1 MWLLVTILA
10 NFFNGGVYLADKYFL
25 SKKVHSSISYTFYV
39 GIWSAGNCLLFI
51 FNRYIPTWDWL
62 FLDLVAGL
70 LFMAALYFWYKALHQ
85 GETTKVVPIAG
96 AFIPIFTLLLNYLV
110 GRHYLSRQE
119 LIALA
124 ILIIGSA
131 LLSWRPKQSWWQNWL
146 NKLKKLWQ
154 PDSAELRSTSRLW
167 FNALLSSFIFAAY
180 YVLIKYLYDSQ
191 GFTNAFIW
199 TRLGSFVGALFL
211 LVLPTSRQLIF
222 DKPRRQSTIKSLPL
236 FLSIRLIAFIA
247 FVLSNYAISL
257 ADVSL
262 INSLQGLQYLFLLII
277 CFFLAGRYPK
287 LLEQEINYK
296 NAWQKFTGIFLI
308 NLGLF
313 LLLWQ

>member
-1 MWLLVTILA
+1 MWLLITILA

-25 SKKVHSSISYTFYV
+25 SKKVHSSISYAFYV

-51 FNRYIPTWDWL
+51 FNRHVPTWDWL
-62 FLDLVAGL
+62 FLDLISGL

-96 AFIPIFTLLLNYLV
+96 AFIPIFTLLLNYLI
-110 GRHYLSRQE
+110 GRHYLNKQE
-119 LIALA
+119 LLALA
-124 ILIIGSA
+124 ILILGSA
-131 LLSWRPKQSWWQNWL
+131 LLSLRPRDTFWQNL
-146 NKLKKLWQ
+146 VKKFKSFWQ
-154 PDSAELRSTSRLW
+154 PESIELRSTSRLW

-199 TRLGSFVGALFL
+199 TRLGSFVGALLL
-211 LVLPTSRQLIF
+211 LVFPSSRRLIF

-236 FLSIRLIAFIA
+236 FLGIRLIAFIA
-247 FVLSNYAISL
+247 FILSNYAISL

-262 INSLQGLQYLFLLII
+262 VNSLQGLQYLFLLII
-277 CFFLAGRYPK
+277 CFLLAGRYPK
-287 LLEQEINYK
+287 LLGQEINKK
-296 NAWQKFTGIFLI
+296 NIWQKVSGIVLI

-313 LLLWQ
+313 LLLWR